1 MLGRFWA
8 CRRRMARSLLTHSPM
23 TTMPRT
29 KMRCHG
35 YGESTLHQ
43 RGRQWYDRWVHR
55 LTFTPPSSWVCWS
68 LKNFFFYHSSG
79 PAARP
84 PHAFPC
90 FWRCEVQV
98 GYWTSKAC
106 VGVRP
111 WSAPRKRTHQVHTTQ
126 LSHTT
131 LPDGGARD
139 HVPQTKA
146 TGSIFGERRSGLTNQ
161 MFFLLTG
168 ISTSALE
175 TNLFS

>member
-68 LKNFFFYHSSG
+68 LKHFFFLITHQDRLLGLLMPFRAFGDVKFKWGIELQKRVLESG
-79 PAARP
+79 PDQLHENEHTKFIPPNYHTPPYLTAEPEITYHKLRP
-84 PHAFPC
+84 QDRFLV
-90 FWRCEVQV
+90 REEV
-98 GYWTSKAC
+98 
-106 VGVRP
+106 
-111 WSAPRKRTHQVHTTQ
+111 
-126 LSHTT
+126 
-131 LPDGGARD
+131 D
-139 HVPQTKA
+139 
-146 TGSIFGERRSGLTNQ
+146 
-161 MFFLLTG
+161 
-168 ISTSALE
+168 
-175 TNLFS
+175 